1 MVSDNPL
8 EEASVATAEFELA
21 LRSLVLE
28 SFALGARVEGTW
40 EIELEPTDV
49 PDWTVE
55 IRKMTPDEGDGGG
68 VRGRFASRFRDVGG
82 SVSRYTRQRTT

>member
-1 MVSDNPL
+1 MVADDIL

-28 SFALGARVEGTW
+28 SFARGARVEGIW
-40 EIELEPTDV
+40 EIELEPADV

-55 IRKMTPDEGDGGG
+55 IRKVPAEEDDDEP
-68 VRGRFASRFRDVGG
+68 
-82 SVSRYTRQRTT
+82 

>member
-1 MVSDNPL
+1 MVADDNI

-28 SFALGARVEGTW
+28 LFARGAKVEGTW
-40 EIELEPTDV
+40 DIELEPADV

-55 IRKMTPDEGDGGG
+55 IRKMPADEEGDE
-68 VRGRFASRFRDVGG
+68 A
-82 SVSRYTRQRTT
+82 

>member
-1 MVSDNPL
+1 MVADDIL

-28 SFALGARVEGTW
+28 SFARGAKVEGVW

-55 IRKMTPDEGDGGG
+55 IRKVPADED
-68 VRGRFASRFRDVGG
+68 DDEP
-82 SVSRYTRQRTT
+82 

>member
-1 MVSDNPL
+1 MVTEDNIR
-8 EEASVATAEFELA
+8 EASVATAEFELA

-28 SFALGARVEGTW
+28 SFAGGARVEGTW

-55 IRKMTPDEGDGGG
+55 IRKVSVEKGDDE
-68 VRGRFASRFRDVGG
+68 A
-82 SVSRYTRQRTT
+82 